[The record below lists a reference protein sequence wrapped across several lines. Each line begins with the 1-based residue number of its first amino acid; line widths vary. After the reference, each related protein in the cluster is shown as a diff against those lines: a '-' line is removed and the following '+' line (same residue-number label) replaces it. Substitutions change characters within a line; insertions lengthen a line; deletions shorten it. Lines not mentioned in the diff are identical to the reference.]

1 MADFQLSNPMGHMSE
16 VSVMPIHL
24 AEGVARLGLAPPGV
38 RLTEPSKDQ
47 VRYRSA
53 ALAAHDKA
61 DLGSH

>member
-16 VSVMPIHL
+16 AFVMPIHL
-24 AEGVARLGLAPPGV
+24 AEEVARLGLAPPGV
-38 RLTEPSKDQ
+38 RLTEPSKDP

-53 ALAAHDKA
+53 ALAAPHRA